1 MTRKSAQ
8 ETQLNEIKSRLA
20 VLKLQ
25 VESLTS
31 IKNNYL
37 TGACAFV
44 STVVNLPKKCDAN
57 SEIFQSFRPNLL
69 IRHSQ
74 QVRVQQMYIL
84 NGNQ

>member
-44 STVVNLPKKCDAN
+44 SIEVVNLPKN
-57 SEIFQSFRPNLL
+57 VMLIQEFFNLL
-69 IRHSQ
+69 GQ
-74 QVRVQQMYIL
+74 IL
-84 NGNQ
+84 